1 LIKLLSAKDK
11 KAFAYLY
18 DNYATSIFGV
28 VFRIVRSEDIAEEIL
43 QDAFLKYW
51 NRFGEYDSEKGKL
64 FTWLI
69 NIARNIAI
77 DKIRSKEF
85 KQRGKTG
92 GILENVSMTDSG
104 YAEKNKP
111 EFIGVRE
118 MLNVLSAEQKELLE
132 LMYFKGYTQSEISE
146 EYGIPLGTVKT
157 RVRSAISRLRGMF

>member
-1 LIKLLSAKDK
+1 LIILLSAKDK
-11 KAFAYLY
+11 KAFEYLY
-18 DNYATSIFGV
+18 DNYSASLFGV
-28 VFRIVRSEDIAEEIL
+28 IVRIVKSDDTAEEIM

-51 NRFGEYDSEKGKL
+51 TRFGEYDPEKGKL
-64 FTWLI
+64 FTWLV

-85 KQRGKTG
+85 KQSSKTD
-92 GILENVSMTDSG
+92 GIVENVSISDAS
-104 YAEKNKP
+104 YSERNKP

-146 EYGIPLGTVKT
+146 EYNIPLGTVKT